1 MGADASSLACAIRS
15 PNDFSQLLG
24 SDSEYSLRKT
34 DEMQQEEKKVM
45 MMMMMMSR
53 EAIRMSMKVHKLE
66 NANCGNLMNGSVL
79 LLDGQSATFVHQKA
93 KRQAITYKQECLF

>member
-1 MGADASSLACAIRS
+1 MRCS
-15 PNDFSQLLG
+15 
-24 SDSEYSLRKT
+24 RKK
-34 DEMQQEEKKVM
+34 KKV

-79 LLDGQSATFVHQKA
+79 LPDGQSATFVHQKA
-93 KRQAITYKQECLF
+93 KRQATTYKKKCLF